1 MKMSEFQNVALPEE
15 QWLPTI
21 SGILRHFG
29 DEECYVYE
37 RQPSWYIGKGC
48 LARLHINAEGTQA
61 IYFDDAGE
69 QKWTV
74 DSITHCARRFMAQPQ
89 VKGRRVYGQVGF
101 NFAAHA
107 RGIAFDAGEWP
118 LLTLTV
124 PREEL
129 IFNKGNVSVYTD
141 SFEEGRRLCKWIK
154 EAGPSTQ
161 GRPVV
166 VDTALNG
173 EAYKQQVACTVSEIH
188 RGEYVKVIVSR
199 AIPLPSRIDMP
210 ATLLYGRQ
218 GNTPTRSFMFRQEG
232 REVLGFSP
240 ELVMSVMNSKVVT
253 EPLAGTREC
262 RGNPEHNKAKAT
274 ELLHDGKEVLE
285 HILSV
290 KEAIAELKMVC
301 QPGSVVVEDLMS
313 VRKRGCVQ
321 HLGSGVSGQLAENK
335 DAWDAFT
342 ELFPSITASGI
353 PKNAALNAIMQIEK
367 TPRELYSGAILLL
380 DDTRFDAA
388 LVLRS
393 VFQDSKRSWIQAGA
407 GIIAQSTPDRE
418 LTETQ
423 EKLASIAP
431 YLIAIDEGN

>member
-1 MKMSEFQNVALPEE
+1 MKISEFLHLALPEE

-21 SGILRHFG
+21 SGVLRQFAE
-29 DEECYVYE
+29 EECYVYE
-37 RQPSWYIGKGC
+37 RQPCWYLGKGC
-48 LARLHINAEGTQA
+48 QARLHINADGTQA
-61 IYFDDAGE
+61 TFIDDAGE
-69 QKWTV
+69 QKWAV
-74 DSITHCARRFMAQPQ
+74 DSIADCARRFMAHPQ
-89 VKGRRVYGQVGF
+89 VKGR
-101 NFAAHA
+101 
-107 RGIAFDAGEWP
+107 EWP

-129 IFNKGNVSVYTD
+129 IFEKGNVTVYAD
-141 SFEEGRRLCKWIK
+141 SADGCRRLCEWVK
-154 EAGPSTQ
+154 EAGTTTQ
-161 GRPVV
+161 NAPLA

-173 EAYKQQVACTVSEIH
+173 EAYKQQVARAVAEIR

-218 GNTPTRSFMFRQEG
+218 ANTPVRSFMFRQEG
-232 REVLGFSP
+232 REALGFSP
-240 ELVMSVMNSKVVT
+240 ELVMSVTGNKVVT
-253 EPLAGTREC
+253 EPLAGTRD
-262 RGNPEHNKAKAT
+262 RMGNPEHNKAKEA
-274 ELLHDGKEVLE
+274 ELLHDSKEVLE

-290 KEAIAELKMVC
+290 KEAIAELEAVC

-313 VRKRGCVQ
+313 VRQRGSVQ

-342 ELFPSITASGI
+342 VLFPSITASGI

-393 VFQDSKRSWIQAGA
+393 VFQDSQRCWIQAGA
-407 GIIAQSTPDRE
+407 GIIAQSTPERE
-418 LTETQ
+418 LTETR

-431 YLIAIDEGN
+431 YLMV

>member
-1 MKMSEFQNVALPEE
+1 MKISEFLHLALPEE

-21 SGILRHFG
+21 SGVLRQFAE
-29 DEECYVYE
+29 EECYVYE
-37 RQPSWYIGKGC
+37 RQPCWYLGKGC
-48 LARLHINAEGTQA
+48 QARLHINADGTQA
-61 IYFDDAGE
+61 TFIDDAGE
-69 QKWTV
+69 QKWAV
-74 DSITHCARRFMAQPQ
+74 DSIADCARRFMAHPQ

-107 RGIAFDAGEWP
+107 RGIAFNAGEWP

-129 IFNKGNVSVYTD
+129 IFEKGNVTVYAD
-141 SFEEGRRLCKWIK
+141 SADGCRRLCEWVK
-154 EAGPSTQ
+154 EAGTTTQ
-161 GRPVV
+161 NAPLA

-173 EAYKQQVACTVSEIH
+173 EAYKQQVARAVAEIR

-210 ATLLYGRQ
+210 ATLLYG
-218 GNTPTRSFMFRQEG
+218 
-232 REVLGFSP
+232 P
-240 ELVMSVMNSKVVT
+240 ELVMSVTGNKVVT
-253 EPLAGTREC
+253 EPLAGTRD
-262 RGNPEHNKAKAT
+262 RMGNPEHNKAKEA
-274 ELLHDGKEVLE
+274 ELLHDSKEVLE

-290 KEAIAELKMVC
+290 KEAIAELEAVC

-313 VRKRGCVQ
+313 VRQRGSVQ

-342 ELFPSITASGI
+342 VLFPSITASGI

-393 VFQDSKRSWIQAGA
+393 VFQDSQRCWIQAGA
-407 GIIAQSTPDRE
+407 GIIAQSTPERE
-418 LTETQ
+418 LTETR

-431 YLIAIDEGN
+431 YLMV